1 MIQADNLSIR
11 DIVRQE
17 VERLGPGAD
26 LNHIDVS
33 QVTDFYCVF
42 SSLDWDGD
50 ISRWDTSNATSMVR
64 TFGESRFNGD
74 ISKWNVARVTCMKN
88 MFERS
93 AFNGDISNWDVSRVK
108 DTSWM
113 FADSHF
119 NGDISK
125 WNVSNVHTMIG
136 MFEHSVF
143 SGDLRP
149 WQLHPE
155 VYASHVFGKI
165 LHFRSESVD
174 EAVLYHDH
182 FNTPYFSKVHLLH
195 MMAQSLSFANRDIEH
210 QRVLCQQLGLNTSL
224 TIERLFPMFSEK
236 YQHLEVITPETSF
249 SF

>member
-1 MIQADNLSIR
+1 MLQVDNLSIR
-11 DIVRQE
+11 DVVRQE
-17 VERLGPGAD
+17 VERLGPAAD

-33 QVTDFYCVF
+33 QVTDFYCLF

-74 ISKWNVARVTCMKN
+74 ISRWNVARVTCMKN

-143 SGDLRP
+143 SGDLRS
-149 WQLHPE
+149 WRLHPE
-155 VYASHVFGKI
+155 VYASHVFGKV
-165 LHFRSESVD
+165 LHFRSGIVD
-174 EAVLYHDH
+174 DAVLINDH
-182 FNTPYFSKVHLLH
+182 FSTLYFSKVHMLH

-210 QRVLCQQLGLNTSL
+210 QRLLCQQLGLNAGS
-224 TIERLFPMFSEK
+224 TIDRLFPMFSEQ
-236 YQHLEVITPETSF
+236 YRHLEVMMPEAAF